1 MGRGSNA
8 AGCGGGLV
16 TPALDIKKNCAS
28 TLKVS
33 FKCCI
38 YVAANG
44 KWDPSTMQVGVIG
57 PGTINDDVS
66 TGKVFVM
73 QTERPVG
80 WEEKTLLVYGATNAT
95 QLVFESV
102 EETKANRWFLDD
114 VQIVKAG
121 PDDQPSVELMP
132 LPAPVVTF
140 DRLPPPRVPC
150 GLRGPESPTPR
161 STNIPTPVSTA
172 ARWSLRAAAGP
183 PIRRSGSPD
192 WRPGPPHASWC
203 VPCRPRATRPTR
215 SRPGANPPRA
225 RWSRREAV
233 CPGWPTPSGVT
244 VSANSAYGFEAAWN
258 EVPDATDYTYFV
270 ELPNGRT
277 VATGK
282 TWEPHVHVG
291 GLAGKSLGNYPY
303 FNFRVVANH
312 MNYNSSKEEIPQTF
326 LSSESSE
333 AVRADVVPSSS
344 TVYFQDDFSW
354 ADPWSGSELLA
365 TNTDWIN
372 TYCTVDKMIRF
383 DLLKNEGTVSL
394 NGWDYDATDKSV
406 YTRPGYIHLNSSSAL
421 GRLISP
427 ALTDIAGTDDVKVS
441 FDATYFFQYFSGA
454 ADTNR
459 TLTVSIQGAGSIE
472 GAQNGV
478 LSFPLS
484 RGNAWEGFSFTV
496 TGADAT
502 TRFVF
507 APATKSKNRVQFDNF
522 RAESLTR

>member
-1 MGRGSNA
+1 MRFTWTGVADAAEYEYSYTCLNCGEVVASRSGRTPDTSVGFSGLE
-8 AGCGGGLV
+8 AGTSARLMVRALPAEGDKTYKESPWSEPAEGEVESSGGGL
-16 TPALDIKKNCAS
+16 P
-28 TLKVS
+28 
-33 FKCCI
+33 
-38 YVAANG
+38 
-44 KWDPSTMQVGVIG
+44 
-57 PGTINDDVS
+57 
-66 TGKVFVM
+66 
-73 QTERPVG
+73 
-80 WEEKTLLVYGATNAT
+80 
-95 QLVFESV
+95 
-102 EETKANRWFLDD
+102 
-114 VQIVKAG
+114 
-121 PDDQPSVELMP
+121 
-132 LPAPVVTF
+132 
-140 DRLPPPRVPC
+140 RL
-150 GLRGPESPTPR
+150 
-161 STNIPTPVSTA
+161 A
-172 ARWSLRAAAGP
+172 
-183 PIRRSGSPD
+183 
-192 WRPGPPHASWC
+192 
-203 VPCRPRATRPTR
+203 
-215 SRPGANPPRA
+215 
-225 RWSRREAV
+225 
-233 CPGWPTPSGVT
+233 TPSGVT

-372 TYCTVDKMIRF
+372 TYCTVDKMIRL